1 VSSVINGRSRVSAA
15 TTARIN
21 AAIEELGYQIN
32 PTARM
37 LRSGRTG
44 AIGLVVPELNRPY
57 FGQLAT
63 LIADELAATGR
74 HLVVQRSGGSREQ
87 ELAAASFARLRMYDG
102 VIFSVVDL
110 DAQELERLGFSTPVV
125 LIGERSAE
133 HRFDHVAMD
142 NVGGSAQATRHL
154 LERGA
159 RRIVLLGGDVHSGID
174 MTQLRTRGYIS
185 ALAERGLAVDEDLVV
200 PLGVFDLEAGRSAVH
215 SLAERGVEFDAVF
228 AVTDVVAL
236 GALRGLAERGLRAPQ
251 DVQVIGFDNI
261 TEAAYSTPAL
271 TTVDPNKRDI
281 ARTALALLDERLNPD
296 TAEIAPREITVDAS
310 LVVRES
316 TLP

>member
-1 VSSVINGRSRVSAA
+1 MNHASRHPVTISDVARAAGVSTASVSSVINGRSRVSAA

-102 VIFSVVDL
+102 VFFSVVDL
-110 DAQELERLGFSTPVV
+110 DAQVLERLGFSTPVV

-200 PLGVFDLEAGRSAVH
+200 PLGVFDL
-215 SLAERGVEFDAVF
+215 
-228 AVTDVVAL
+228 
-236 GALRGLAERGLRAPQ
+236 
-251 DVQVIGFDNI
+251 
-261 TEAAYSTPAL
+261 
-271 TTVDPNKRDI
+271 
-281 ARTALALLDERLNPD
+281 
-296 TAEIAPREITVDAS
+296 
-310 LVVRES
+310 
-316 TLP
+316 